1 MRTDRRLLCLGL
13 VMTLCVVIFGASIGF
28 HHLAW
33 AELAAPGEQG
43 LILRSEMLASKAQGG
58 LYRSDRCAG

>member
-1 MRTDRRLLCLGL
+1 MCSGRGLLYLGL
-13 VMTLCVVIFGASIGF
+13 GVALGMVILVASIGL

-33 AELAAPGEQG
+33 AEVAAPGEQG

-58 LYRSDRCAG
+58 LYRSDRCTG